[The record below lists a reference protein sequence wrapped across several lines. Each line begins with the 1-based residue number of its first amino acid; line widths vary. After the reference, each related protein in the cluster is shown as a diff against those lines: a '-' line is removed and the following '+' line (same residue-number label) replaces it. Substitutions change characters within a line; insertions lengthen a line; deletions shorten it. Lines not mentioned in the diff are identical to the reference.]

1 MAGLGDFLQGFSQA
15 VRPLPNIIQQ
25 NQAEL
30 LKMVAL
36 DRQERQLEQQIKK
49 AEIATAQEN
58 FFKGV
63 QLLPTLS
70 DDMAPALVK
79 TVIAPAI
86 DTLNKYGVTGYGQEE
101 AQGFLSKLQENPTAA
116 KAVAKDINALIKS
129 AVYKGEDG
137 RINYPA
143 LLKDMKLVINQHAV
157 KLNEAQKKTFDAIVQ
172 DVAMEGLGQTKDEA
186 ARQYLAGHLT
196 KEQQKA
202 YGIGEQPKNV
212 TKYTD
217 FAIGYKAKL
226 RALHPDWSEEQIA
239 LATAEEADRRG
250 LEQQKQVISLRIP
263 PYQQAQDLPPGYTFN
278 RKTGKFVAPDGSE
291 VTPQEFADL
300 FTQKAGLTAGKSSL
314 TNQQKV
320 YDMMGSFVNNMTEQ
334 IDRVEDIHK
343 DIAKRV
349 GVRALDMPIRE
360 LKKRFAGSGNEAI
373 LEAYMIEISNEIG
386 KLSTGSSASIRELSV
401 DAQKRWEKIHD
412 PNLSFNE
419 LMKILKETKHMAR
432 MRMRGAEKQ
441 IESTKQRMR
450 GGGQAETT
458 QESNDPLGI
467 R

>member
-1 MAGLGDFLQGFSQA
+1 MAGLADFLQGFSQA

-36 DRQERQLEQQIKK
+36 DRQERQLEQQIRQ
-49 AEIATAQEN
+49 AEIAAARDN
-58 FFKGV
+58 FFKGI

-70 DDMAPALVK
+70 DDMSPALVK

-101 AQGFLSKLQENPTAA
+101 AQNFLSKLQENPTAA

-129 AVYKGEDG
+129 STYKDADG
-137 RINYPA
+137 NINYPA

-172 DVAMEGLGQTKDEA
+172 DVAMEGLGKTKDEA

-196 KEQQKA
+196 KEQQRA
-202 YGIGEQPKNV
+202 YGIEPQKNV

-263 PYQQAQDLPPGYTFN
+263 AYQPATDLPPGYTFN
-278 RKTGKFVAPDGSE
+278 RRTGKFVAPDGSE

-320 YDMMGSFVNNMTEQ
+320 YDMMGSFVNNMNEQ